1 MTPRRLAFTL
11 AVLIAIPIGWSW
23 WSSDRRQIGRQVDRL
38 QDLVSKSGNENALE
52 GLASARAITNLFASS
67 FEVRAEQQRFST
79 RDRQELIRFIHRYR
93 STSDVIDMRVTNT
106 SLSLAPEHGRATL
119 VADFE
124 FLSSGPLSSAPERYR
139 VQVNWLLE
147 EGRWLIDWVNVVD
160 ILAVEVLGGRA
171 NPDR

>member
-1 MTPRRLAFTL
+1 MASRRLALAL

-23 WSSDRRQIGRQVDRL
+23 WGSDRRQIGRQVDRL
-38 QDLVSKSGNENALE
+38 QDLVSKSGNESALE

-67 FEVRAEQQRFST
+67 FEVRAEQLRFST
-79 RDRQELIRFIHRYR
+79 HDRQELIRFIHHYR
-93 STSDVIDMRVTNT
+93 STSEAIDMRVTNT

-124 FLSSGPLSSAPERYR
+124 FLSGGPLSSSPERYR

-147 EGRWLIDWVNVVD
+147 EGRWLIDWVNVVE
-160 ILAVEVLGGRA
+160 IIAAGIPGGDA
-171 NPDR
+171 NPGR